1 MVYYILYAPTGAGI
15 DPVYGSCLNV
25 PQITGDEPFVRFL
38 LIGIGF
44 LLPTLV
50 GLEGSIP
57 STYGGVEPSFLEK
70 RLLAG
75 HDDAPDQLVNLTL
88 LIPMREGV
96 LWGFSCLIPHRY
108 QLPIFPI
115 IILRREA
122 LTCNPTTPIIQVI
135 SSLDT
140 TPPMIMA
147 IINRHI
153 KPIRITDVYSINFL
167 FSMVHLLFLF
177 RFLIVFL
184 AGLARG
190 GLWLIFW

>member
-88 LIPMREGV
+88 VIPVCEGV
-96 LWGFSCLIPHRY
+96 S
-108 QLPIFPI
+108 
-115 IILRREA
+115 A
-122 LTCNPTTPIIQVI
+122 
-135 SSLDT
+135 
-140 TPPMIMA
+140 
-147 IINRHI
+147 
-153 KPIRITDVYSINFL
+153 
-167 FSMVHLLFLF
+167 
-177 RFLIVFL
+177 
-184 AGLARG
+184 
-190 GLWLIFW
+190 